1 MNIFV
6 AMVFLL
12 AALLL
17 PFKSLFSKLAN
28 WLLTLQNWRALA
40 IVDFMIAAPL
50 IIWSISA
57 PNWYYYTTWI
67 AIFTF
72 GLLALSEG
80 IYLLLTDSTVY
91 KGHLQSLMKHYYRIA
106 IPMALLCLGLSIFIL
121 GRAYIGPVVDISS
134 CESGEKLSFSCAVS
148 NPEDLAITPDNQ
160 FIVCSEFGRVK
171 PRGVLSSL

>member
-1 MNIFV
+1 MNICV

-28 WLLTLQNWRALA
+28 WLLTLQDWRALA

-57 PNWYYYTTWI
+57 RNWYYHTTWI
-67 AIFTF
+67 AISTF
-72 GLLALSEG
+72 GLLAMCEG

-91 KGHLQSLMKHYYRIA
+91 KGHLQSVMKYYYRIA
-106 IPMALLCLGLSIFIL
+106 IPMALLCLCLSVLIL
-121 GRAYIGPVVDISS
+121 GRAYIGPIIDI
-134 CESGEKLSFSCAVS
+134 
-148 NPEDLAITPDNQ
+148 
-160 FIVCSEFGRVK
+160 
-171 PRGVLSSL
+171 